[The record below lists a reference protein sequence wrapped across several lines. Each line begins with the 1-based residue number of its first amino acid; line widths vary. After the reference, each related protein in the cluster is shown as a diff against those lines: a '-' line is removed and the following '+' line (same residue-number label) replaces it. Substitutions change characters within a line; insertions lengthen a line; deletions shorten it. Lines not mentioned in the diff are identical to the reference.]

1 MSSAYAKYPARYLF
15 VPRSSARINT
25 GRGCPLLPV
34 IFVSPR
40 YAAVRCIAA
49 GCAVYVLSAVLDIGS
64 DNTMNCYRQGYV
76 RMQNVQ
82 HIAAGVQ
89 YMYRQ
94 PCWILAVTMQYIA
107 VGEVMYVCQLCS
119 IFAGRAVYLL
129 LAVPDLADDY
139 AIYRRRLCN
148 APVGF
153 RTDIPAETDLTARP
167 RRLYRC
173 PKQARVRRRSALRC
187 RHDRRA
193 QLRVRVP
200 RRRGRYTSR
209 IGRCSSGRR

>member
-49 GCAVYVLSAVLDIGS
+49 GCAVYVLPAVLDIGG
-64 DNTMNCYRQGYV
+64 DNAIYRRRRGYV

-89 YMYRQ
+89 YMYCQ

-107 VGEVMYVCQLCS
+107 VGEVIYVCQLCS
-119 IFAGRAVYLL
+119 IFAGRAVYLPS
-129 LAVPDLADDY
+129 AVLYTAGDY
-139 AIYRRRLCN
+139 AIYRCRR
-148 APVGF
+148 GY
-153 RTDIPAETDLTARP
+153 I
-167 RRLYRC
+167 RLPTMQYI
-173 PKQARVRRRSALRC
+173 RRSCSIFAVS
-187 RHDRRA
+187 RA
-193 QLRVRVP
+193 ILPETMQYIAVSVAVDFF
-200 RRRGRYTSR
+200 
-209 IGRCSSGRR
+209 

>member
-25 GRGCPLLPV
+25 GRGCLLLPV

-49 GCAVYVLSAVLDIGS
+49 GCAVYVLSAVLDIGG
-64 DNTMNCYRQGYV
+64 DNAMNCYRQGYVRMQNVQHIAVGCAVYVPSAVLDIGGNNAIYRYRQGYV

-89 YMYRQ
+89 YMYCQ

-107 VGEVMYVCQLCS
+107 VGEVIYVCQLCS
-119 IFAGRAVYLL
+119 IFAGRAVYLP
-129 LAVPDLADDY
+129 LAVPDTAGGY
-139 AIYRRRLCN
+139 AIYRCRRGSFFL
-148 APVGF
+148 PTMQF
-153 RTDIPAETDLTARP
+153 I
-167 RRLYRC
+167 
-173 PKQARVRRRSALRC
+173 RRRSC
-187 RHDRRA
+187 RIFA
-193 QLRVRVP
+193 V
-200 RRRGRYTSR
+200 S
-209 IGRCSSGRR
+209 CA

>member
-49 GCAVYVLSAVLDIGS
+49 GCAVYVLSAVLDIGG
-64 DNTMNCYRQGYV
+64 DNAIYRRRRGYV

-89 YMYRQ
+89 YMYCQ
-94 PCWILAVTMQYIA
+94 PCWILAVTIQYIA
-107 VGEVMYVCQLCS
+107 VGEVYVLLPAVQHIAAGVQYICRQPYLILPVTKQYIAVGVAVFFFQLCSLSAAGVQYICRQPCLILPMTMQYIAVSIAIDFCQLC
-119 IFAGRAVYLL
+119 G
-129 LAVPDLADDY
+129 
-139 AIYRRRLCN
+139 C
-148 APVGF
+148 
-153 RTDIPAETDLTARP
+153 
-167 RRLYRC
+167 
-173 PKQARVRRRSALRC
+173 C
-187 RHDRRA
+187 R
-193 QLRVRVP
+193 
-200 RRRGRYTSR
+200 
-209 IGRCSSGRR
+209 

>member
-1 MSSAYAKYPARYLF
+1 MRLVCFAVALYIILLTGYHTGGAMSSAYAKYPARYLF

-49 GCAVYVLSAVLDIGS
+49 GCAVYVLSAVLDIGG
-64 DNTMNCYRQGYV
+64 DNAIYRRRRGYV

-89 YMYRQ
+89 YMYCQ

-107 VGEVMYVCQLCS
+107 VGEVMYVCKMCSILPPVCSICIVSRAGYWRRQCNELLSARFMCFCQLCS
-119 IFAGRAVYLL
+119 ILPPVCSICTVSRA
-129 LAVPDLADDY
+129 
-139 AIYRRRLCN
+139 
-148 APVGF
+148 
-153 RTDIPAETDLTARP
+153 
-167 RRLYRC
+167 
-173 PKQARVRRRSALRC
+173 
-187 RHDRRA
+187 
-193 QLRVRVP
+193 
-200 RRRGRYTSR
+200 
-209 IGRCSSGRR
+209 